1 MSAILEPRSRIALRE
16 RTLPDFDTVL
26 APPQSRPQKRTKPR
40 QRVSR
45 LALAARFAVKLALY
59 STLAT
64 VVATAV
70 CQFLFESARRE
81 ANVAS
86 SRATQARSELS
97 GLRRQIDSLQSA
109 ERIETWAALNGFV
122 PSYLAADERPE

>member
-16 RTLPDFDTVL
+16 RTLPDFDTAL

-45 LALAARFAVKLALY
+45 LALALRVAVKLALY

-64 VVATAV
+64 VVATAA

-81 ANVAS
+81 ANGAS
-86 SRATQARSELS
+86 SRATRARSELS